1 MEETP
6 KFRVEKNDAGKPLWV
21 ELLDED
27 GNVTT
32 KDVYDY
38 DAAGNANRRCSFD
51 KNGAL
56 LECESWLRDDGGR
69 LLEHSLSRGDGTLVY
84 REQWNRDA
92 TGKLIFAESR
102 SYDASGRLTGYRKYN
117 ADADGHIVRQESWK
131 TSLVR
136 AVCLL
141 VGGACLVAAMHQW
154 HTGNLPIAV
163 LSLGIACLNFWNG
176 VKKR

>member
-1 MEETP
+1 MDETP
-6 KFRVEKNDAGKPLWV
+6 KYRVEKNGDGKPLFV
-21 ELLDED
+21 ELLDD
-27 GNVTT
+27 NGDVVT
-32 KDVYDY
+32 KEVYDY
-38 DAAGNANRRCSFD
+38 DAAGNAARRCSFD

-69 LLEHSLSRGDGTLVY
+69 LLEHSLTRADGTPVY

-102 SYDASGRLTGYRKYN
+102 SYNESGRQTGYRKLN
-117 ADADGHIVRQESWK
+117 ADSEGHIVRGESFK
-131 TSLVR
+131 TVAIR
-136 AVCLL
+136 ALCLL

-154 HTGNLPIAV
+154 HVGNFPMAM
-163 LSLGIACLNFWNG
+163 LSLGVACLNFWNG